1 MATGIPLSVNPFAKA
16 ITKGVL
22 PVPPTVMFPTLMTG
36 QGMVFVFKS
45 SRE

>member
-1 MATGIPLSVNPFAKA
+1 MATGIPLSIKAFASV

-36 QGMVFVFKS
+36 QEIVFVFKS
-45 SRE
+45 PRE